1 MRFFLRVFVFI
12 FLFSLLFF
20 FIRTSE
26 ILSIT
31 ILLENLNGVSWL
43 YSTIGLIFGIVSAFI
58 IQTEWDKWD
67 RLHTAVRE
75 ETGSLRQ
82 LLLLARH
89 FPDKIEL
96 EIKKIIGEYLH
107 LLIQK
112 EWEDLDKGK
121 KSQAIEKTV
130 YDMQEIL
137 FNLPSDVAHHSDQ
150 SFTIFAKILTRRED
164 RLHYSAKRLPV
175 MLKTTI
181 VFATSLIIGLSLF
194 IGVKSMLLD
203 YLFTMGIALL
213 AFLIYTVI
221 SDLEHPLR
229 PGNWHIT
236 TDEYKDLLNQ
246 IKSS

>member
-1 MRFFLRVFVFI
+1 MTT
-12 FLFSLLFF
+12 LLD
-20 FIRTSE
+20 
-26 ILSIT
+26 
-31 ILLENLNGVSWL
+31 NLNGVSWL
-43 YSTIGLIFGIVSAFI
+43 YSTIGLIFGIISAFI

-67 RLHTAVRE
+67 RLHTSVRE
-75 ETGSLRQ
+75 EVGSLQQ

-89 FPDKIEL
+89 LPNKIEL
-96 EIKKIIGEYLH
+96 ELKGIIGEYLK
-107 LLIQK
+107 LLIHK

-137 FNLPSDVAHHSDQ
+137 FNLPPEAARFSEQ
-150 SFTIFAKILTRRED
+150 GFTIFARILSRRED

-181 VFATSLIIGLSLF
+181 IFATSLIIGLSLF
-194 IGVKSMLLD
+194 IGVKNVLLD
-203 YLFTMGIALL
+203 YVFTMGIALL

-221 SDLEHPLR
+221 ADLEHPLR

-236 TDEYKDLLNQ
+236 TDEYKELLNQ
-246 IKSS
+246 IKF

>member
-1 MRFFLRVFVFI
+1 MHFFLRVFLFVLVFSCVFTSVRLSGVVDI
-12 FLFSLLFF
+12 TTLLD
-20 FIRTSE
+20 
-26 ILSIT
+26 
-31 ILLENLNGVSWL
+31 NLNGVSWL

-75 ETGSLRQ
+75 EVGSLRQ

-89 FPDKIEL
+89 FPDKIER
-96 EIKKIIGEYLH
+96 EIEKIIGEYLN
-107 LLIQK
+107 LLIHK

-181 VFATSLIIGLSLF
+181 IFATSLIIGLSLF
-194 IGVKSMLLD
+194 IGVKSILLD
-203 YLFTMGIALL
+203 YMFTMGIALL

-221 SDLEHPLR
+221 ADLEHPLR